1 MKRKKDF
8 IIVVLSMLCIILC
21 AFLIKNNTE
30 VESSSKE
37 NHSTSSSE
45 QYSSEADGI
54 SDALK
59 KYKAFLQDEISSEN
73 EEDKESYY
81 LRDYC
86 NCVVPGK
93 TKAGIR
99 YALFDMTGD
108 ELPELHVLT
117 DISYAIHTIENNQL
131 MEWYHGD
138 RYNRPLNNGMIF
150 RKGDSESSGDGW
162 IVLDSKGAEVC
173 WFWFGKSGND
183 YRFST
188 STGDEDIKL
197 SKNQWEKMKKTFL
210 PIDSDKI
217 VWKDIDELDF

>member
-1 MKRKKDF
+1 M
-8 IIVVLSMLCIILC
+8 
-21 AFLIKNNTE
+21 
-30 VESSSKE
+30 
-37 NHSTSSSE
+37 
-45 QYSSEADGI
+45 
-54 SDALK
+54 
-59 KYKAFLQDEISSEN
+59 
-73 EEDKESYY
+73 
-81 LRDYC
+81 
-86 NCVVPGK
+86 PGK

-131 MEWYHGD
+131 MVWYHGD

-197 SKNQWEKMKKTFL
+197 WKNQWEKMKKRTDVLVFVA
-210 PIDSDKI
+210 IQ
-217 VWKDIDELDF
+217 